1 MPTRNVPVAEAGPSV
16 ADLMLRGPR
25 TVAPD
30 TTVAEARAAFANPR
44 ERMLLVT
51 DGGGRFTG
59 SVPRAAITDDL
70 ADGQTLGE
78 LLDADVPR
86 VMPADSASRAIE
98 LLDADQSE
106 RLPVV
111 EPDGTLV
118 GLVCFN
124 RNRGVFCVDG

>member
-1 MPTRNVPVAEAGPSV
+1 MPTRNVPVAEAGPRV

-25 TVAPD
+25 TVAAD
-30 TTVAEARAAFANPR
+30 TTVAEAREAFANPK

-51 DGGGRFTG
+51 DGAGRFTG
-59 SVPRAAITDDL
+59 SVARATITDEL

-78 LLDADVPR
+78 LLDAEVPR
-86 VMPADSASRAIE
+86 VAPDDAASRAID

-124 RNRGVFCVDG
+124 RHRGVFCVDG